1 MYLKRLS
8 LSGFKTFADN
18 TQLELEPGITAIVG
32 PNGSGKSNI
41 VDAILWALGERSH
54 KALRGHAPTD
64 VIFNGSAN
72 RAPLGLA
79 EVSLF
84 FDNED
89 KTLPLEYKEVQV
101 TRRIFRDGEGEYAIN
116 KTNCRLRDVVDLFL
130 DTGVGPESYSIV
142 SQREIDSIL
151 SAKPEDRRGLIEGAA
166 GVQKYRARRTETRRK
181 LDRVE
186 ADLTRVADII
196 YELENQIAPLA
207 EQAEIAREYN
217 NYVARLRTLQLAI
230 LARDYETRV
239 KRMQGLQEG
248 RVQSGEIVQVAQAEI
263 VRLEAAETELESRLR
278 ALEGTMETLQG
289 ETTDVVSRLKATEG
303 SIAVARE
310 RRRALTEQ
318 QEFQAQEIGLLRARI
333 TSTQESR
340 ATQQAELDAALNA
353 SASLSGAAADAEA
366 RLGAANARL
375 SEATRELQ
383 ARQAKVIELMRGSQ
397 ARREAAATG
406 RAEAAALEHRLHDLE
421 RLAKTLDAEAAQVTE
436 SGTTARAE
444 LDATKQRQAEAAQ
457 QATAAREAWQN
468 AQRQQAALADA
479 LNAAREKRS
488 ALQSRLG
495 ALRELEQNLEGVQG
509 GARAVLSAVKRGQLA
524 DQYTLVADAIRAP
537 HELENA
543 VEVALGAGVHNL
555 ICATDADAKTAIN
568 WLKQNQAGRAT
579 FLPLPNLRPGGIS
592 DKTRALLREKGVRGV
607 ASELV
612 KCDKAYAAAVEYLLG
627 RVIVVDTL
635 DVAVALAKRCEFG
648 VRLVTLDG
656 ELVLPAGA
664 ITGGQ
669 GKQKASGL
677 LARKRELDELEANVD
692 ALNQEL
698 QKQQEALQDSIA
710 AVGQAQE
717 KWRAQQEV
725 ENEIRSQ
732 IARQEREIEHLER
745 EARRVGNQ
753 REATESQIKA
763 ARATVAT
770 KAAQQAEHDQMAV
783 TLDEQA
789 RALDE
794 AVAQAQHIVAERQ
807 AEREEIASS
816 VAEVRAQHSA
826 TQERLAAMR
835 RAIAELER
843 QLKEFEAQIVS
854 KQASIERA
862 AGEDANIVAGE
873 AELISSLAQLQR
885 RREELET
892 MSAHGRAHRQESL
905 QKLEETG
912 AGLRAQRTALHDAE
926 EELHRIEVRIAST
939 EVEMQDMQ
947 RRFAEEFELPFE
959 EALAYRDAIE
969 QKQLA
974 LDEIEVLKDKIGGLG
989 NVNIGAVQQHQQV
1002 LERLEFLTTQR
1013 NDLDASRAQLE
1024 EIIADIDSRTRERF
1038 MTTFTAIAAAFDT
1051 LFQRIFDGGTTHLTL
1066 THPDNLLETGID
1078 LKVQPPGKS
1087 VQDIS
1092 LLSGGER
1099 ALTALSFMLAL
1110 LQVHPSPFVVLD
1122 EVDAPLDQSNVGR
1135 FSQLLREFT
1144 DRTQFIVI
1152 THNNGTMQAADV
1164 LYGVTMQQQGV
1175 STLMSVRLVDTEQGD
1190 GGLDGQM
1197 NGHANGNGHN
1207 GTRNGVARR
1216 GLASVG

>member
-1 MYLKRLS
+1 MYLKRLA

-18 TQLELEPGITAIVG
+18 MELELEPGITAIVG

-41 VDAILWALGERSH
+41 VDALLWALGERSH

-72 RAPLGLA
+72 RPPQGLA

-89 KTLPLEYKEVQV
+89 KTLPLDFAEVQV
-101 TRRIFRDGEGEYAIN
+101 TRRLFRDGEGGYAIN
-116 KTNCRLRDVVDLFL
+116 KANCRLRDVVDLFL
-130 DTGVGPESYSIV
+130 DTGIGPESYSIV
-142 SQREIDSIL
+142 SQRDIDSIL

-181 LDRVE
+181 LERVE

-196 YELENQIAPLA
+196 YELEGQLAPLA

-217 NYVARLRTLQLAI
+217 NYLARLRQLQLAI
-230 LARDYETRV
+230 LARDYETRL
-239 KRMQGLQEG
+239 KRLQGLQEG
-248 RVQSGEIVQVAQAEI
+248 RGQSGDI
-263 VRLEAAETELESRLR
+263 VRVARADIIRLDAAETELESRLR

-289 ETTDVVSRLKATEG
+289 EMTDVVSRLKATEG
-303 SIAVARE
+303 RIAVAHE

-333 TSTQESR
+333 TTTQESR
-340 ATQQAELDAALNA
+340 GGQQAELETALNA

-366 RLGAANARL
+366 RLGGANARL

-383 ARQAKVIELMRGSQ
+383 ARQARVIELMRASQ
-397 ARREAAATG
+397 SRREAAATG
-406 RAEAAALEHRLHDLE
+406 RAETTALENRLHDLE
-421 RLAKTLDAEAAQVTE
+421 RLAKTLDAEAAQVEVSRTA
-436 SGTTARAE
+436 ARAE
-444 LDATKQRQAEAAQ
+444 LAATRQRGAAAGQ
-457 QATAAREAWQN
+457 GATAAREAWQG
-468 AQRQQAALADA
+468 AQRQQASLGDA

-488 ALQSRLG
+488 GLQSRAG
-495 ALRELEQNLEGVQG
+495 ALRELEQSLEGVQG
-509 GARAVLSAVKRGQLA
+509 GARSVLSAVKRGQLP

-537 HELENA
+537 RELENA
-543 VEVALGAGVHNL
+543 IEVALGAGVHNL
-555 ICATDADAKTAIN
+555 ICPSDADAKTAIN

-579 FLPLPNLRPGGIS
+579 FLPLPSLRPSGVS
-592 DKTRALLREKGVRGV
+592 DKTRALLREKGVRGI

-612 KCDKAYAAAVEYLLG
+612 TCAKENAAAVDYLLG
-627 RVIVVDTL
+627 RVIVVDNL
-635 DVAVALAKRCEFG
+635 DVAVALARRCEFG
-648 VRLVTLDG
+648 ARLVTLDG

-669 GKQKASGL
+669 GRQKASGL
-677 LARKRELDELEANVD
+677 LARKRELDEMEASLD
-692 ALNQEL
+692 ALSGEL
-698 QKQQEALQDSIA
+698 QERQTALQAGVA
-710 AVGQAQE
+710 AVATAQE

-725 ENEIRSQ
+725 ENDLRSQ

-745 EARRVGNQ
+745 EARRVGGQ
-753 REATESQIKA
+753 REATEAQIKN

-770 KAAQQAEHDQMAV
+770 KAGQQIEHEKTAA
-783 TLDEQA
+783 TYDEQA

-794 AVAQAQHIVAERQ
+794 AVSQAQGIVGERQ

-816 VAEVRAQHSA
+816 VADVRAQHSA

-843 QLKEFEAQIVS
+843 QLSEFEAQIVA
-854 KQASIERA
+854 KQASIAKA
-862 AGEDANIVAGE
+862 AGEDAHLVAGE
-873 AELISSLAQLQR
+873 SELVSALAQLQR

-912 AGLRAQRTALHDAE
+912 LALRAQRIALHDAE
-926 EELHRIEVRIAST
+926 EELHRIEVRLAST
-939 EVEMQDMQ
+939 EVEMQEME
-947 RRFAEEFELPFE
+947 RRFTEEFELPLE
-959 EALAYRDAIE
+959 EALTFRDAIE

-974 LDEIEVLKDKIGGLG
+974 LDEIEVLKEKIGSLG
-989 NVNIGAVQQHQQV
+989 SVHVGAVQQHQQV
-1002 LERLEFLTTQR
+1002 LERLEFLTAQR
-1013 NDLDASRAQLE
+1013 GDLDAARAQLE
-1024 EIIADIDSRTRERF
+1024 AIITDIDSRTRERF
-1038 MTTFTAIAAAFDT
+1038 MTTFRAVAAAFDT
-1051 LFQRIFDGGTTHLTL
+1051 LFQRIFDGGSTQLELTQ
-1066 THPDNLLETGID
+1066 PDNLLETGID
-1078 LKVQPPGKS
+1078 LRVQPPGKS
-1087 VQDIS
+1087 AQDIS

-1135 FSQLLREFT
+1135 FNQLLREFT
-1144 DRTQFIVI
+1144 DHTQFIVI
-1152 THNNGTMQAADV
+1152 THNSGTMQAADV

-1175 STLMSVRLVDTEQGD
+1175 STLMSVRLVDADAPAGV
-1190 GGLDGQM
+1190 GLDGHANS
-1197 NGHANGNGHN
+1197 NGHGANHDLAATNG
-1207 GTRNGVARR
+1207 ARK
-1216 GLASVG
+1216 